1 MEEGEEEGGEEAVR
15 GRRGVGVNGGDG
27 GGGVMGE
34 MGVGVGSE
42 AVEEGGE

>member
-1 MEEGEEEGGEEAVR
+1 MEEGEEEGGEEA
-15 GRRGVGVNGGDG
+15 GV
-27 GGGVMGE
+27 